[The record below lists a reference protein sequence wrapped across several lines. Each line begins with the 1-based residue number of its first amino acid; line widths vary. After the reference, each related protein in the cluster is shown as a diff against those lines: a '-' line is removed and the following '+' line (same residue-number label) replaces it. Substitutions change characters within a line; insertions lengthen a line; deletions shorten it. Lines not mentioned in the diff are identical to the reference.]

1 MFGRI
6 PITVIILPTLLP
18 RASGWPLA
26 GIRWHLTSR
35 TTNAT
40 PPSRSNKVPPS
51 IDHDDDDHCRDG
63 PAAAQPASS
72 ARRVGVLTCLRTR
85 MGDFSPRN
93 GAVAFFAEPFFFAPS
108 AAAVAL
114 PLRARSATW
123 QSERRERE
131 RHDEHTAR
139 NINVCVCV
147 SGG

>member
-1 MFGRI
+1 M
-6 PITVIILPTLLP
+6 
-18 RASGWPLA
+18 
-26 GIRWHLTSR
+26 
-35 TTNAT
+35 
-40 PPSRSNKVPPS
+40 
-51 IDHDDDDHCRDG
+51 
-63 PAAAQPASS
+63 
-72 ARRVGVLTCLRTR
+72 LTCLRTR
-85 MGDFSPRN
+85 AGDPFARN

-139 NINVCVCV
+139 NDVCVCV